1 MRVIGGIVILV
12 YILVGVLIAN
22 DHHYLNSVDTLNSV
36 VSAILAVLLW
46 PLVILGVDLHIGG
59 GGKGG
64 KQGAI
69 LVLPALEAM
78 RTVAAGVRPRRHQ
91 AA

>member
-22 DHHYLNSVDTLNSV
+22 NHHYLNNVETLNAI

-46 PLVILGVDLHIGG
+46 PLIILGVNLHIGD

-69 LVLPALEAM
+69 LVLPALNAI
-78 RTVAAGVRPRRHQ
+78 RTVVGGIRRRRRQ
-91 AA
+91 TA

>member
-22 DHHYLNSVDTLNSV
+22 NHHYLDNVETLNEI

-46 PLVILGVDLHIGG
+46 PLITLGVNLHIG

-64 KQGAI
+64 KQGAF
-69 LVLPALEAM
+69 LVLPALNAI
-78 RTVAAGVRPRRHQ
+78 RTVVGGVRRRRQ
-91 AA
+91 QTA

>member
-22 DHHYLNSVDTLNSV
+22 NHHYLNNVETLNAI

-46 PLVILGVDLHIGG
+46 PLIILGVDLHIG

-69 LVLPALEAM
+69 LVLPALNAI
-78 RTVAAGVRPRRHQ
+78 RTVVGGIRRRRGQ
-91 AA
+91 TA